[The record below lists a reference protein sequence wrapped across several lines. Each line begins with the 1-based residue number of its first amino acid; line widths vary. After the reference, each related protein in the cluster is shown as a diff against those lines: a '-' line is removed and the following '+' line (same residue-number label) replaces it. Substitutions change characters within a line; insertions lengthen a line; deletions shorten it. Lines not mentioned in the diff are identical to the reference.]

1 MNIDLYRYSL
11 CIALTL
17 MAFFVFR
24 FFFGKVPDKRLFANY
39 LRSRNLMGAALW
51 CWRQIMP
58 SICALT

>member
-39 LRSRNLMGAALW
+39 LRSRNLMGAGAFGAGGKL
-51 CWRQIMP
+51 CRT
-58 SICALT
+58 SVL

>member
-39 LRSRNLMGAALW
+39 LLSRNLMGGGAFGAGGKL
-51 CWRQIMP
+51 CCP
-58 SICALT
+58 SVL

>member
-24 FFFGKVPDKRLFANY
+24 FFFGKVPDKRLFATY
-39 LRSRNLMGAALW
+39 LRSRNGGGAFGAGGKL
-51 CWRQIMP
+51 CRP
-58 SICALT
+58 SVL

>member
-39 LRSRNLMGAALW
+39 LRSRNG
-51 CWRQIMP
+51 IFFE
-58 SICALT
+58 